1 MISLYLT
8 LEKVAQQEVQFIV
21 SVSFLMSQVGLMLM
35 LVTLIVF
42 AVLVGILLGEAIL
55 TVGAPRLV
63 ATAALLPLI
72 GYGLGYVLSLFFFRF
87 DGP

>member
-1 MISLYLT
+1 M
-8 LEKVAQQEVQFIV
+8 V
-21 SVSFLMSQVGLMLM
+21 VGL
-35 LVTLIVF
+35 VVF

-63 ATAALLPLI
+63 ATAALMPLI
-72 GYGLGYVLSLFFFRF
+72 GYGLGYVLSLLFFRS